1 MNCREKVHIASCTY
15 IVMVGQKFAHILNT
29 WTARALK
36 WVVIDRRRIVI
47 LSYLLP
53 LTFLT
58 RIRNH
63 YVDLKILTY
72 LFCPPTLTIVLYFFY
87 LSQKRNFI
95 LQDRWYDII
104 CILFLRTRYYFFDWL
119 YLVGTQGMGN
129 TNCSMNWSHNKHK
142 AVQLLA
148 TSTIK
153 C

>member
-36 WVVIDRRRIVI
+36 WVVIDWRRIVI

-63 YVDLKILTY
+63 YVDLKILSY
-72 LFCPPTLTIVLYFFY
+72 LFCPPTLTIVLYFFIY
-87 LSQKRNFI
+87 LKKETSFFRIGDMISFVFYFWE
-95 LQDRWYDII
+95 LGII
-104 CILFLRTRYYFFDWL
+104 FLIDYIWWARKAW
-119 YLVGTQGMGN
+119 GTQ
-129 TNCSMNWSHNKHK
+129 TVVWIDHIIS
-142 AVQLLA
+142 
-148 TSTIK
+148 IK
-153 C
+153 QFNY